1 MKAVQEE
8 GMTVSGA
15 AKQFQVPRKT
25 LDDRIKGRV
34 EHGSRPGPPTALS
47 AEEEGAL
54 AAYLL
59 YMAKHGFPTW
69 QWVLPGQFLFALGHK
84 RDLTQKR
91 DREST
96 GGEAFAP
103 VIQNLSSAPQTTSS
117 AVERMRLPE
126 RWWTNT
132 SSA

>member
-25 LDDRIKGRV
+25 LDDGIKGRV

-59 YMAKHGFPTW
+59 YMAEHGFP
-69 QWVLPGQFLFALGHK
+69 LCGFCLGNFCSLW
-84 RDLTQKR
+84 DT
-91 DREST
+91 RE
-96 GGEAFAP
+96 
-103 VIQNLSSAPQTTSS
+103 I
-117 AVERMRLPE
+117 
-126 RWWTNT
+126 
-132 SSA
+132 